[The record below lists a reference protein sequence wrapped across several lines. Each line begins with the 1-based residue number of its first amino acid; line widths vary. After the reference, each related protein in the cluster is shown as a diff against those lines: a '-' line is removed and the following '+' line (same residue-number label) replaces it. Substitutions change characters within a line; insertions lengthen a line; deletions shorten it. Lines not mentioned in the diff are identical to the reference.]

1 MNMKLKKQNLRYIFF
16 SMIFIFPIHVTAQ
29 AGKDLIDGRLAPCP
43 NKPNCLNTEHGG
55 LVPVSISIENKEQ
68 AWVVLQK
75 VIKEQGGSI
84 KKSRSDYL
92 WATFE
97 TDIIKFT
104 DDVEVRMDA
113 DKKLI
118 HFRSASRAGYYDF
131 NANKNRLKKIINS
144 VNRKLKHK

>member
-55 LVPVSISIENKEQ
+55 LVPVSIENKEQ

-131 NANKNRLKKIINS
+131 NANKNSLKKIINS

>member
-1 MNMKLKKQNLRYIFF
+1 MKLKKQNLSYIFF
-16 SMIFIFPIHVTAQ
+16 CIIFIFPVHAYAQ

-43 NKPNCLNTEHGG
+43 DKPNCLNTEQGG
-55 LVPVSISIENKEQ
+55 LDPVSIDNTGQ
-68 AWVVLQK
+68 AWIILQK

-97 TDIIKFT
+97 TDIIRFT
-104 DDVEVRMDA
+104 DDVEVRLDA
-113 DKKLI
+113 ENKLI

-131 NANKNRLKKIINS
+131 NANKKRLKKIIHS
-144 VNRKLKHK
+144 VNRKLSLKPK